1 MLALGSIGILVPLA
15 GCGAQRIEEGRAEVP
30 ARVTASADPSLSNVR
45 PLPEVIPKPRPF
57 RLPEV
62 IARVPSLEPVTMT
75 PAIAT
80 GVAPAAAPAALE
92 FPADRPAVA
101 EVAAMFRDYLTAF
114 NRHDAAALAAHWSET
129 AENVD
134 LDSGE
139 TTRGREAVGEVFTAL
154 FAEDDGATFDIDV
167 ESIRPVSADVVLVD
181 GVSRISFTDGSPHAS
196 AADSRFS
203 AVVVKQD
210 GRWLLESVRALAP
223 AAQPA
228 AGAAAGTAATAGNGL
243 PPPPPQE
250 PWIEELGQLQGGA
263 AGGGGSPLRVPLNGP
278 LNSPPPEPSP
288 AAAGGGGTAAAA
300 GGGAAPLPELLGV
313 VQIPGKPGSAIFQV
327 GGSSTNA
334 LVGEAIGGS
343 GWRLQSTAS
352 DSAVIER
359 GGVSRRISISSG
371 F

>member
-1 MLALGSIGILVPLA
+1 MAPGPSASTSRAFWEAKAEQVMDRVFSQADWTAPPAEGQAPQPAAGEPPAIEVEVRDASPPPRPWRLPLERRPWLLGLSCGLVVLATGGSLAL
-15 GCGAQRIEEGRAEVP
+15 
-30 ARVTASADPSLSNVR
+30 
-45 PLPEVIPKPRPF
+45 
-57 RLPEV
+57 
-62 IARVPSLEPVTMT
+62 
-75 PAIAT
+75 
-80 GVAPAAAPAALE
+80 
-92 FPADRPAVA
+92 
-101 EVAAMFRDYLTAF
+101 
-114 NRHDAAALAAHWSET
+114 W
-129 AENVD
+129 
-134 LDSGE
+134 
-139 TTRGREAVGEVFTAL
+139 RGWREASSDLRQERTL
-154 FAEDDGATFDIDV
+154 
-167 ESIRPVSADVVLVD
+167 R
-181 GVSRISFTDGSPHAS
+181 
-196 AADSRFS
+196 
-203 AVVVKQD
+203 
-210 GRWLLESVRALAP
+210 LLESVRALAP

-263 AGGGGSPLRVPLNGP
+263 ASGGGSPLRVPLNGP